1 MCLRNAAN
9 SRIRQITFHF
19 GREPWSDSERET
31 SAKLAEAGFIRF
43 DTGSIM
49 QCVYCLEK
57 VDFGLQ
63 ENKNRHP
70 MLVHAEKNLEC
81 ALVIKRLTSEQE
93 EPWPL
98 TPLANA
104 DKQAERKN
112 LWDDIRQVFVK
123 PYDNNV
129 DGVECG

>member
-1 MCLRNAAN
+1 MCLHNAAN
-9 SRIRQITFHF
+9 SRIRQKTFHF
-19 GREPWSDSERET
+19 GREPWSVSEREK

-43 DTGSIM
+43 DNKSIM

-57 VDFGLQ
+57 IDFGLKQ
-63 ENKNRHP
+63 NKDRHP

-81 ALVIKRLTSEQE
+81 ALVIKRLTSGQE

-104 DKQAERKN
+104 DKQAERKH
-112 LWDDIRQVFVK
+112 LWDDIRQAFVK
-123 PYDNNV
+123 PHDNN
-129 DGVECG
+129 GNFVECG